1 MCKKRKK
8 GCLPCKCYPKRAT
21 DYFDLFA
28 EPVYNFT
35 FEDSYVVSTCIGSLA
50 TIGLI
55 LFLVIILLNKVN
67 LYVDDDPSTY
77 FVTEGI
83 DRDYY
88 SEDTEFDKHQIAV
101 GLSYRAEHQIE
112 MTEDFTEKIA
122 QIADIQMFT
131 RTKILGATT
140 PSDPLKLD
148 PCTTLDVNL
157 FNESRKGLIAEKE
170 YI

>member
-55 LFLVIILLNKVN
+55 LFLVIILLNNVN

-77 FVTEGI
+77 YVTEGI
-83 DRDYY
+83 DYGHY
-88 SEDTEFDKHQIAV
+88 PADTEFDKHQIAV
-101 GLSYRAEHQIE
+101 GLSYRPEYQSE
-112 MTEDFTEKIA
+112 MTEDFTNQIA
-122 QIADIQMFT
+122 QVADIRMFT
-131 RTKILGATT
+131 RTKTAGTTT
-140 PSDPLKLD
+140 PSDALTLD
-148 PCTTLDVNL
+148 PCTTLDIDL
-157 FNESRKGLIAEKE
+157 FNGVRES
-170 YI
+170 